1 MRSFLASILL
11 FSIMLPTI
19 SPWGTI
25 VYFRLNQEFITRT
38 LCENREQPL
47 AMCYGKCYLAK
58 ILKQQKEQEDKETA
72 QRLQN
77 LPLFQLFAQTET
89 PFTFICKDVLI
100 PQKACFHYQ
109 LVLYTSPEFRLLRPP
124 RFS

>member
-1 MRSFLASILL
+1 MRSFFASLLL

-25 VYFRLNQEFITRT
+25 VYFRLNQEFIAKT
-38 LCENREQPL
+38 LCENRDQPM

-58 ILKQQKEQEDKETA
+58 VLKQQKEQQDKETA

-77 LPLFQLFAQTET
+77 LPLFQLFTQTEMQFA
-89 PFTFICKDVLI
+89 FTCKAVSEME
-100 PQKACFHYQ
+100 KACFQYQ
-109 LVLYTSPEFRLLRPP
+109 LAIYTSPEFRLLRPP
-124 RFS
+124 KLS

>member
-1 MRSFLASILL
+1 
-11 FSIMLPTI
+11 MLPTI

-25 VYFRLNQEFITRT
+25 VYFRLNQEFIART

-77 LPLFQLFAQTET
+77 LPLFQLFSQTET
-89 PFTFICKDVLI
+89 QFAFICKYVVETG
-100 PQKACFHYQ
+100 KTCFYYQ
-109 LVLYTSPEFRLLRPP
+109 LVFYTSPEFRLLRPP
-124 RFS
+124 EFS

>member
-1 MRSFLASILL
+1 MRSFFAYILL
-11 FSIMLPTI
+11 FSITLPTI

-25 VYFRLNQEFITRT
+25 VYFRLNQEFIAKT

-58 ILKQQKEQEDKETA
+58 VLKQQKEQEDKETA

-77 LPLFQLFAQTET
+77 LPLFQLFTQIET
-89 PFTFICKDVLI
+89 QFSFFCRDVTRNE
-100 PQKACFHYQ
+100 KACFHYQ
-109 LVLYTSPEFRLLRPP
+109 LAHYTSPEFRLLRPP
-124 RFS
+124 KVS

>member
-1 MRSFLASILL
+1 MRSFLAYLLL
-11 FSIMLPTI
+11 FSITLPTI

-25 VYFRLNQEFITRT
+25 VYFRLNQEFIAKT

-77 LPLFQLFAQTET
+77 LPLFQLYTQTET
-89 PFTFICKDVLI
+89 QFAFIFKAF
-100 PQKACFHYQ
+100 PESKKACFQYQ
-109 LVLYTSPEFRLLRPP
+109 LAIYNSPEFRLLRPP
-124 RFS
+124 KLS

>member
-1 MRSFLASILL
+1 MRSFLAYLLL
-11 FSIMLPTI
+11 FSITLPTI

-25 VYFRLNQEFITRT
+25 VYFRLNQEFIAKT

-58 ILKQQKEQEDKETA
+58 VLKQQKEQEDKETA

-77 LPLFQLFAQTET
+77 LPLFQLFAQPEMQFAFIYKDIAETE
-89 PFTFICKDVLI
+89 
-100 PQKACFHYQ
+100 KACFQYQ
-109 LVLYTSPEFRLLRPP
+109 LALYTSPEFRLLRPP
-124 RFS
+124 KLT